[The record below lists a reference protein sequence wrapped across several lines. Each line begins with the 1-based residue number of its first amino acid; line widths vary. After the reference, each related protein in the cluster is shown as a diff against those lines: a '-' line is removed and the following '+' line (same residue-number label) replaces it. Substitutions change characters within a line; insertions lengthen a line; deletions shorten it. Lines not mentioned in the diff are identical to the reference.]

1 MTGTSS
7 FFQCVRSAEELTS
20 SKRRKRAHVRIK
32 ERLRQSRKARQTQD
46 DLDLPEAEIM
56 NAQTRA
62 IDEDRNAYEIV
73 EDALVAYLKKPERS

>member
-1 MTGTSS
+1 MSG
-7 FFQCVRSAEELTS
+7 
-20 SKRRKRAHVRIK
+20 SKND
-32 ERLRQSRKARQTQD
+32 SDKARQTQD

-56 NAQTRA
+56 NAQKRA